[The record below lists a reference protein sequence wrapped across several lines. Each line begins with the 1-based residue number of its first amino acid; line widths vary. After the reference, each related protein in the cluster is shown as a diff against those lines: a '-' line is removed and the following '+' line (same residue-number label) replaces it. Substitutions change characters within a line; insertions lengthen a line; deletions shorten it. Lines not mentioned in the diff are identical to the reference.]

1 MSSASDPDSAV
12 DVSLPF
18 TFYKTLKQRA
28 IFNALL
34 WKLGMRN
41 RDSPITDW
49 FLKIEGYH
57 WVMWLSIRNNL
68 SFTI

>member
-28 IFNALL
+28 TFNALL
-34 WKLGMRN
+34 WKLEMGRIGT
-41 RDSPITDW
+41 SPKQIG
-49 FLKIEGYH
+49 F
-57 WVMWLSIRNNL
+57 
-68 SFTI
+68 